1 MRTHDQSRKRR
12 FLIIG
17 GLIATVALAI
27 GITLALINPA
37 LTRYVES
44 PRFRLALEQETA
56 KGLHFP
62 SSEFASIRRTGW
74 LKAQSES
81 FKARDGRKAMT
92 SLEAQ
97 DITGRFNPL
106 GVFLRR
112 WQIDDLRIDNAK
124 IGIHVY
130 EPKPEPR
137 AVKPWYFVFLP
148 DRVYLKRV
156 WSDNVD
162 VTWPM
167 RGEKGGIFQTRLVIT
182 PHGRDFEYRAN
193 GGTLKNPS
201 MPELAVRQIHL
212 LITKKV
218 FTLYQL
224 DLNSGDGSI
233 HGDGSTSISGEKHAD
248 FTFNWKDVPV
258 REWLPKTWNGNFA
271 GAATGDLHWTGN
283 DYKLAAAAMTGTV
296 TVKNGRIGSLK
307 VLDTIAAVT
316 KHNDLAQL
324 DLDACRS
331 KFRWH
336 EGDCELNDVE
346 VEQKGKFRIE
356 GTISFSDR
364 SLGGTLQIGVA
375 RQYLDWLPHPE
386 EVFTRESGGYL
397 WTTVHLSGTLQ
408 SPEQDLSPR
417 LVQALTDSPGVL
429 LGAAFRVLSTWL
441 HEQH

>member
-1 MRTHDQSRKRR
+1 VRTHAQSRKRR

-17 GLIATVALAI
+17 GLIATVAIAI
-27 GITLALINPA
+27 GITLALTNPA
-37 LTRYVES
+37 LTSYVES

-62 SSEFASIRRTGW
+62 SSEFASIRRTGS
-74 LKAQSES
+74 LNAQSES
-81 FKARDGRKAMT
+81 FKASDGRKAIT
-92 SLEAQ
+92 SLKALG
-97 DITGRFNPL
+97 ITGRFNPL

-112 WQIDDLRIDNAK
+112 WQIDDLHIDRAE

-130 EPKPEPR
+130 EPTPEPR
-137 AVKPWYFVFLP
+137 PVKPWYFVFLP

-156 WSDNVD
+156 WSDHVD

-167 RGEKGGIFQTRLVIT
+167 RGEKSGIFQTRLVIT
-182 PHGRDFEYRAN
+182 PHGRDFEYRAKS
-193 GGTLKNPS
+193 GALKNPS

-233 HGDGSTSISGEKHAD
+233 HGEGSTAISEEKRAD
-248 FTFNWKDVPV
+248 FGFNWNDLPV
-258 REWLPKTWNGNFA
+258 RDWVPKTWNGNFA

-283 DYKLAAAAMTGTV
+283 DYKLAAATMTGTV
-296 TVKNGRIGSLK
+296 TVEGGRIGSMK
-307 VLDTIAAVT
+307 FLDTIAAVT
-316 KHNDLAQL
+316 KQNDLAQL
-324 DLDACRS
+324 DLDACRAQ
-331 KFRWH
+331 FRWH
-336 EGDCELNDVE
+336 EGDCELNDITL
-346 VEQKGKFRIE
+346 EQKDKFRIE

-364 SLGGTLQIGVA
+364 SLGGTLQIGLA
-375 RQYLDWLPHPE
+375 RNYLEWLPNPE

-408 SPEQDLSPR
+408 SPQQDLSPR
-417 LVQALTDSPGVL
+417 LVQALTDSPGAL
-429 LGAAFRVLSTWL
+429 LGTAFRALGTWL
-441 HEQH
+441 REQR

>member
-1 MRTHDQSRKRR
+1 VRTHDQSRNRR

-17 GLIATVALAI
+17 GVIATVAIAI

-62 SSEFASIRRTGW
+62 SSAFASIRRTGL

-81 FKARDGRKAMT
+81 FKARDGRKAIT
-92 SLEAQ
+92 NLEAQ
-97 DITGRFNPL
+97 GITGRFNPL

-112 WQIDDLRIDNAK
+112 WQIDELHIDRAE

-130 EPKPEPR
+130 EPTPEPQPI
-137 AVKPWYFVFLP
+137 KPWYFVFLP

-162 VTWPM
+162 VTWLM
-167 RGEKGGIFQTRLVIT
+167 RDERGGIFRTHLVVT

-224 DLNSGDGSI
+224 DLKAGDGSI
-233 HGDGSTSISGEKHAD
+233 HGEGSTLISGDKHAD
-248 FTFNWKDVPV
+248 FAFNWNEVPV
-258 REWLPKTWNGNFA
+258 REWVPKTWNGNFA

-283 DYKLAAAAMTGTV
+283 DYKLAAATMTGTV
-296 TVKNGRIGSLK
+296 TVKSGRVGNTK
-307 VLDTIAAVT
+307 FLDTIAAVT
-316 KHNDLAQL
+316 KRNDLAQL
-324 DLDACRS
+324 DLDVCRLR
-331 KFRWH
+331 FRWRQ
-336 EGDCELNDVE
+336 GDCELSE
-346 VEQKGKFRIE
+346 IEIEQKEKFRIE
-356 GTISFSDR
+356 GTISFSER
-364 SLGGTLQIGVA
+364 SLGGALQIGMA
-375 RQYLDWLPHPE
+375 RQYLEWLPHPE

-408 SPEQDLSPR
+408 SPQQDLSPR
-417 LVQALTDSPGVL
+417 LVQALTDSPGAL
-429 LGAAFRVLSTWL
+429 LGAAFRALGTWL
-441 HEQH
+441 SEQR

>member
-1 MRTHDQSRKRR
+1 M
-12 FLIIG
+12 
-17 GLIATVALAI
+17 VAMAI
-27 GITLALINPA
+27 GVTVALINPA
-37 LTRYVES
+37 LTRYIES
-44 PRFRLALEQETA
+44 PRFRLVLEQETA

-62 SSEFASIRRTGW
+62 SSEFGSIWRTGL

-81 FKARDGRKAMT
+81 FKARDGRKAIT

-97 DITGRFNPL
+97 GITGRFNPL

-112 WQIDDLRIDNAK
+112 WQIDELHVDRAE

-130 EPKPEPR
+130 EPKPEPLP
-137 AVKPWYFVFLP
+137 VKPWYFVFLP

-167 RGEKGGIFQTRLVIT
+167 RGENGGIFQTHLVIT

-233 HGDGSTSISGEKHAD
+233 HGEGSTSISGEKQAD
-248 FTFNWKDVPV
+248 FAFNWNDVPV
-258 REWLPKTWNGNFA
+258 REWVPKTWNGNFA
-271 GAATGDLHWTGN
+271 GAAAGDLHWIGN
-283 DYKLAAAAMTGTV
+283 DYKLAAATMTGTV
-296 TVKNGRIGSLK
+296 TVKSGRIGSLK
-307 VLDTIAAVT
+307 VLDTIAAAT

-324 DLDACRS
+324 DLDACRAR
-331 KFRWH
+331 FRWH
-336 EGDCELNDVE
+336 EGDCELNHIA
-346 VEQKGKFRIE
+346 VEQKEKFRIE

-375 RQYLDWLPHPE
+375 RQYLDWLPHSE
-386 EVFTRESGGYL
+386 EVFTRESDGYL

-408 SPEQDLSPR
+408 SSQQDLSPR
-417 LVQALTDSPGVL
+417 LIQALTDSPGAL
-429 LGAAFRVLSTWL
+429 FGAAFRALGTWL
-441 HEQH
+441 REQR

>member
-1 MRTHDQSRKRR
+1 V
-12 FLIIG
+12 
-17 GLIATVALAI
+17 IATVAIAI

-44 PRFRLALEQETA
+44 PRFHAALEQETA

-62 SSEFASIRRTGW
+62 SSEFASIRRIGL

-81 FKARDGRKAMT
+81 FKARDGRKAIT

-97 DITGRFNPL
+97 GITGRFNPL
-106 GVFLRR
+106 GVLLRR
-112 WQIDDLRIDNAK
+112 WQIDELHVDRAE

-137 AVKPWYFVFLP
+137 PVKPWYFVFLP

-167 RGEKGGIFQTRLVIT
+167 RDQRGGIFRTRLVIT

-193 GGTLKNPS
+193 AGTLKNPS

-212 LITKKV
+212 VITKKV

-233 HGDGSTSISGEKHAD
+233 HGEGNTSISGEKHAD
-248 FTFNWKDVPV
+248 FACNWNDVPV
-258 REWLPKTWNGNFA
+258 REWVPKTWNENFA

-283 DYKLAAAAMTGTV
+283 DYKLAAATMTGTV
-296 TVKNGRIGSLK
+296 TVKNGRVSNTK
-307 VLDTIAAVT
+307 FLDTIAAVT
-316 KHNDLAQL
+316 KRNDLAQV
-324 DLDACRS
+324 DLDVCRL
-331 KFRWH
+331 KFRWRQ
-336 EGDCELNDVE
+336 GDCELNDIE
-346 VEQKGKFRIE
+346 IEQKGKFRVE

-364 SLGGTLQIGVA
+364 SLGGTLQIGMA

-386 EVFTRESGGYL
+386 DVFTRESGGYL
-397 WTTVHLSGTLQ
+397 WTTMHLSGTLQ
-408 SPEQDLSPR
+408 SPQQDLSPR
-417 LVQALTDSPGVL
+417 LVQALTDSPGAL
-429 LGAAFRVLSTWL
+429 LGAAFRALGTWL
-441 HEQH
+441 SEQR